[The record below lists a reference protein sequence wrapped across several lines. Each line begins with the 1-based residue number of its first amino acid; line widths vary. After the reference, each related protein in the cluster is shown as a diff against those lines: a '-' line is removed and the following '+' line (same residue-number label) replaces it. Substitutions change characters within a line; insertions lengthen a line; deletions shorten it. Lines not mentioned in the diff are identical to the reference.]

1 MSRRGLILATL
12 TKLKQVCAHPS
23 LVDDSWAAKRAESGK
38 LERLEEMID
47 EIVEN
52 GGKSL
57 VFTQFF
63 DMGKK
68 LRSTLAD
75 RLGKP
80 VLFYHGGLTRTDR
93 DALIERFQ
101 TGCCHI
107 FSDHMRSYGFSWN
120 GEFIVAATSSDLT
133 IWQRLS

>member
-1 MSRRGLILATL
+1 MLIHLWWDLIL
-12 TKLKQVCAHPS
+12 
-23 LVDDSWAAKRAESGK
+23 WAAKRAESGK

-57 VFTQFF
+57 VFTQFI

-101 TGCCHI
+101 TEENIPVLILSLRAGGTGPNLTAASHV
-107 FSDHMRSYGFSWN
+107 FHYDRWWN
-120 GEFIVAATSSDLT
+120 PAVEDQATDRAHW
-133 IWQRLS
+133 IGH